1 MAPKTETGDS
11 VDTRELCGL
20 ATATTGQ
27 DDKTRL
33 VRLSKTG
40 KVESSTVATVGRE
53 SGEIPKCVHNGLSD
67 YSTNL

>member
-11 VDTRELCGL
+11 EDTSELCGL
-20 ATATTGQ
+20 ETTTTGQ

-33 VRLSKTG
+33 LRLSKTG
-40 KVESSTVATVGRE
+40 KLESSTVATVGRE
-53 SGEIPKCVHNGLSD
+53 SGEIPKCVHRGLND